1 MTPEPLAV
9 FIGGRYAGQIDYAAR
24 RLRLVYEPDYATS
37 ATAVPLSLSLP
48 LGAGE
53 IRGARVAG
61 WLDGLLPGNEHVRR
75 DWAGRRAARSVAPFD
90 LLSTP
95 IGLDCPGAV
104 QTCPVTKAAAI
115 TQDMGGVDWL
125 RAGHFSGIIEEIVRD
140 QRWARQ
146 HLRGGYS
153 LAGAQGKTALCRE
166 GDRWGEPWGVTPST
180 HILKPSMRDLPDQAL
195 NEHLCLSA
203 ARYCGL
209 VAAHSDALRV
219 GEHIVVAVARYD
231 RVVTED
237 GTVRRV
243 HQEDFHQ
250 ACGVPSESIY
260 QSEGRGHTLRRLARL
275 LADYSADPHTD
286 RQRFFDALVYN
297 WVVCN
302 TDAHTKNYSLLIG
315 PRGVARLAPLY
326 DIWSYK
332 PYDPQYIRSH
342 AMAMSAVEDK
352 RIFAAEDP
360 AMWRATARAIGVDTN
375 DAPERAA
382 MIASLVPA
390 AFQRALDE
398 LPEDLRTASSAVGL
412 TSHMETRGAEC
423 KAALTRTS
431 VSYQAPTAAHAR
443 TTQPRPSDIPL

>member
-24 RLRLVYEPDYATS
+24 RLRLVYDPDYTTS
-37 ATAVPLSLSLP
+37 ATATPLSLSLP
-48 LGAGE
+48 LDAGE

-75 DWAGRRAARSVAPFD
+75 DWAGRRGARSVAPFD
-90 LLSTP
+90 LLSTR

-104 QTCPVTKAAAI
+104 QTCPVSESAVI
-115 TQDMGGVDWL
+115 EQHMGGVDWL
-125 RAGHFSGIIEEIVRD
+125 SAGHFSGIIEETVRD
-140 QRWARQ
+140 QRWVRR

-153 LAGAQGKTALCRE
+153 LAGAQGKTALCRD

-180 HILKPSMRDLPDQAL
+180 YILKPSMRDLPDQAL
-195 NEHLCLSA
+195 NEHLCLTA

-209 VAAHSDALRV
+209 VAAHSDALRI
-219 GEHIVVAVARYD
+219 GEHVVVAVARYD
-231 RVVTED
+231 RVVAED
-237 GTVRRV
+237 GSVRRV

-260 QSEGRGHTLRRLARL
+260 QREGRGHPLRRLARL
-275 LADYSADPHTD
+275 LADHSVDPDTD

-302 TDAHTKNYSLLIG
+302 TDAHAKNYSLLIG
-315 PRGVARLAPLY
+315 PRGNARLAPLY

-332 PYDPQYIRSH
+332 PYNPQYIRSH
-342 AMAMSAVEDK
+342 TMAMSAVEDK

-360 AMWRATARAIGVDTN
+360 AMWRATARAIGADTS

-382 MIASLVPA
+382 VIASLVPA
-390 AFQRALDE
+390 AFQRAVDE
-398 LPEDLRTASSAVGL
+398 LPEDLRAAPSAVEL
-412 TSHMETRGAEC
+412 AKHMVTRGTEC
-423 KAALTRTS
+423 QAALIRAAAAYQTPTATPTRTE
-431 VSYQAPTAAHAR
+431 R
-443 TTQPRPSDIPL
+443 PRLGDIPL